1 MGISDAIL
9 QAFPELNDD
18 QREAIGRTEGP
29 LLVIAG
35 PGSSKTLVLVLR
47 TLNLL
52 LQGLSASDG
61 ILLCTFTEKAA
72 FELRDRLSLLAR
84 KLKYRGD
91 LSQMHVGTI
100 HGIANEFLLRYRH
113 RTPLGNNYEV
123 LDELTQLLFIFDHF
137 EKIVQL
143 NENGKYFGRWS
154 TRWTAIQGTRNY
166 FNKITEELIDQAVL
180 QSSDDPFVHALGR
193 SYNAYVENLFKT
205 NRIDFAFQQK
215 LFLDLLENPEV
226 GQEIKLKIRYVMV
239 D

>member
-18 QREAIGRTEGP
+18 QREAIGLTEGP

-35 PGSSKTLVLVLR
+35 PGSGKTFVLVLR

-52 LQGLSASDG
+52 LQGLSDPGG

-84 KLKYRGD
+84 KLKYQGD

-113 RTPLGNNYEV
+113 RTGLGSNYEV
-123 LDELTQLLFIFDHF
+123 LDELTQLLFIFDNF
-137 EKIVQL
+137 EKIIEL
-143 NENGKYFGRWS
+143 NENGKYFGRWN
-154 TRWTAIQGTRNY
+154 TRWTAIQGARNY
-166 FNKITEELIDQAVL
+166 FNKIT
-180 QSSDDPFVHALGR
+180 
-193 SYNAYVENLFKT
+193 
-205 NRIDFAFQQK
+205 
-215 LFLDLLENPEV
+215 
-226 GQEIKLKIRYVMV
+226 
-239 D
+239 